1 MEGYKARLVEEYKQL
16 ADRTKKL
23 SEIIRRHRD
32 GELDF
37 ELNCP
42 IDLLVRQLGIM
53 SSYKAILET
62 RADVEGIDLKG
73 EN

>member
-1 MEGYKARLVEEYKQL
+1 MEGYKARVVEEYKQL

-23 SEIIRRHRD
+23 GDIIRRHRD

-73 EN
+73 ED